1 MNSKMIE
8 YLYMDVKYQWC
19 LMLNARKSCHC
30 MFISV
35 ITLAQ
40 SIHELYAHTH
50 TQKSNNKNLNLLLT
64 R

>member
-50 TQKSNNKNLNLLLT
+50 TKE
-64 R
+64 